1 MGTMKRLAMAITGT
15 CLILNLSSCSSR
27 KEFEKMPTVEERVNK
42 YDQKTIDSGMAV
54 TKHGS
59 VVDISV
65 QDVQQQKKNLQAK
78 VEYLEKYVAAL
89 KHDVDVLKEENVS
102 LKAKLENCKSSG
114 TSE

>member
-1 MGTMKRLAMAITGT
+1 MKRFAFVTSVTILA
-15 CLILNLSSCSSR
+15 LHLSSCSSK

-65 QDVQQQKKNLQAK
+65 QDVQQQKKNLEAK

-89 KHDVDVLKEENVS
+89 KHDIEVLKEDNVS
-102 LKAKLENCKSSG
+102 LKAKLENCKND
-114 TSE
+114 